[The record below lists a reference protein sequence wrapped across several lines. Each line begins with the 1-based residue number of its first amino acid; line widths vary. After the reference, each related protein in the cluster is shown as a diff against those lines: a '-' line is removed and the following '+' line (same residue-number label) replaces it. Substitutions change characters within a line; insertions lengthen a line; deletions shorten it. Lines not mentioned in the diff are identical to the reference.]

1 MNDIIPLLDKIYIA
15 GPMTG
20 HPEFNY
26 PAFFK
31 AENSIG
37 HEWQV
42 FNPAR
47 MDGIDT
53 TGMKGHL
60 GEVPEFCLK
69 AAMKRNCEAI
79 CQCDA
84 IYMLKGWEKSRGA
97 LIEFQLAVYLGL
109 EIHYER

>member
-1 MNDIIPLLDKIYIA
+1 MKAIYIA

-20 HPEFNY
+20 IKCFNY
-26 PAFFK
+26 PAFYK
-31 AENSIG
+31 AENNIG
-37 HEWQV
+37 HKWRV

-53 TGMKGHL
+53 TGMKGQSH
-60 GEVPEFCLK
+60 EVPEFCLK
-69 AAMKRNCEAI
+69 KAMHKNCAAI

-97 LIEFQLAVYLGL
+97 MVEFQLAIYLGL
-109 EIHYER
+109 EIVYE

>member
-1 MNDIIPLLDKIYIA
+1 MKSIYIA

-20 HPEFNY
+20 HPAFNY

-31 AENSIG
+31 AENNIG
-37 HEWQV
+37 HEWRV

-47 MDGIDT
+47 MDGIDA
-53 TGMKGHL
+53 TGLSGNHA
-60 GEVPEFCLK
+60 EVPEFCLK

-79 CQCDA
+79 CHSDA

-97 LIEFQLAVYLGL
+97 MVEFNLAIYLGL
-109 EIHYER
+109 EIVYER